1 MRAVV
6 FEREGVVR
14 IADVPEPTIEEPGD
28 AVVRVSRVAI
38 CGSDLHF
45 LHGKA
50 PIDPGDVLGH
60 EAMGVLE
67 VVGEGVQRF
76 RPGERVAIAFQ
87 LACGRCWFCERG
99 QTALCDDSRTL
110 GAGAFGGGLPGA
122 QAELVRVPAADVNL
136 LALPDDVDDD
146 RGMFVGDALTTAYY
160 VTSIGEIQPG
170 DTVAVVGAGP
180 VGYFCVQSALALGAG
195 RVLALD
201 RVPSRLE
208 LVAGVGAEPI
218 DVTLRHPVTAVAEA
232 SGGRGADVV
241 VEAVGNVG
249 AYATAIE
256 AARRG
261 GRVVLVGVYADESV
275 DVQLGVYWARGL
287 TLRFAGLTPIHAWWD
302 RVLAEVAGGRLDP
315 SPIVSH
321 RLPLEEAARGYE
333 LFDRREA
340 TQVLLI
346 P

>member
-14 IADVPEPTIEEPGD
+14 VADVPEPVVEEPGD

-60 EAMGVLE
+60 EAMGV
-67 VVGEGVQRF
+67 VQAVGEDVRRF
-76 RPGERVAIAFQ
+76 QPGDRVAIAFQ

-99 QTALCDDSRTL
+99 QTALCEDSRTL
-110 GAGAFGGGLPGA
+110 GAGAFGGGLAGA
-122 QAELVRVPAADVNL
+122 QAELVRVPVADVNL
-136 LALPDDVDDD
+136 LALPERVDDD
-146 RGMFVGDALTTAYY
+146 RGLFVGDALTTAFY
-160 VTSIGEIQPG
+160 VTSLGQIEPG
-170 DTVAVVGAGP
+170 DTVAIVGAGP
-180 VGYFCVQSALALGAG
+180 IGYFCVQSALALGAG

-201 RVPSRLE
+201 RVRSRLE
-208 LVAGVGAEPI
+208 LAAAAGAEPI
-218 DVTLRHPVTAVAEA
+218 DVSERHPVTAVAEA

-241 VEAVGNVG
+241 VEAVGNAE

-261 GRVVLVGVYADESV
+261 GRVVLVGVYADEIV

-287 TLRFAGLTPIHAWWD
+287 TLRFAGLAPIHAWWE
-302 RVLAEVAGGRLDP
+302 RVVAELEQGRLDP

-321 RLPLEEAARGYE
+321 RLPLEEAAHGYDI
-333 LFDRREA
+333 FDRREA
-340 TQVLLI
+340 TQVLLV

>member
-1 MRAVV
+1 
-6 FEREGVVR
+6 
-14 IADVPEPTIEEPGD
+14 
-28 AVVRVSRVAI
+28 
-38 CGSDLHF
+38 
-45 LHGKA
+45 
-50 PIDPGDVLGH
+50 
-60 EAMGVLE
+60 
-67 VVGEGVQRF
+67 
-76 RPGERVAIAFQ
+76 
-87 LACGRCWFCERG
+87 
-99 QTALCDDSRTL
+99 
-110 GAGAFGGGLPGA
+110 
-122 QAELVRVPAADVNL
+122 
-136 LALPDDVDDD
+136 
-146 RGMFVGDALTTAYY
+146 

-208 LVAGVGAEPI
+208 LVARVGAEPI

-241 VEAVGNVG
+241 VEAVGNGG

-261 GRVVLVGVYADESV
+261 GRVVLVGVYADETV

-321 RLPLEEAARGYE
+321 RLPLEEAVRGYE
-333 LFDRREA
+333 MFDRREA
-340 TQVLLI
+340 TQVILI

>member
-14 IADVPEPTIEEPGD
+14 VADVSEPILEEPGD

-50 PIDPGDVLGH
+50 PVDPGDVLGH
-60 EAMGVLE
+60 EAMGV
-67 VVGEGVQRF
+67 VDAVGEEVEGF

-87 LACGRCWFCERG
+87 LACGRCWFCERE
-99 QTALCDDSRTL
+99 QTALCEHSRTL

-136 LALPDDVDDD
+136 LGLPNGVDDD

-160 VTSIGEIQPG
+160 MASLGEIQPG
-170 DTVAVVGAGP
+170 ETVAIIGAGP

-195 RVLALD
+195 RVLAVD
-201 RVPSRLE
+201 RIASRLE
-208 LVAGVGAEPI
+208 LAAEAGAEPI
-218 DVTLRHPVTAVAEA
+218 DLTQRHPVTAVAEA
-232 SGGRGADVV
+232 SDGRGADVV

-256 AARRG
+256 AVRRG
-261 GRVVLVGVYADESV
+261 GRVVLVGVYADETV

-287 TLRFAGLTPIHAWWD
+287 TLRFAGLTPVHAWWE
-302 RVLAEVAGGRLDP
+302 RVLAEVEAGRLDP
-315 SPIVSH
+315 MPIVSH
-321 RLPLEEAARGYE
+321 RLPLEEAVRGYE
-333 LFDRREA
+333 MFDRREA

>member
-6 FEREGVVR
+6 FEREGVVS
-14 IADVPEPTIEEPGD
+14 IADVPEPVPVEPDD

-50 PIDPGDVLGH
+50 PIDPGDILGH
-60 EAMGVLE
+60 EAMGVVE
-67 VVGEGVQRF
+67 VVGTDVQRF
-76 RPGERVAIAFQ
+76 RPGDRVAIAFQ
-87 LACGRCWFCERG
+87 IACGRCWFCERG
-99 QTALCDDSRTL
+99 QTALCEDSRTL

-136 LALPDDVDDD
+136 LALPDGVNDD
-146 RGMFVGDALTTAYY
+146 RGVFVGDALTTAYY
-160 VTSIGEIQPG
+160 VTSLGDIRPG
-170 DTVAVVGAGP
+170 ATVAVVGAGP
-180 VGYFCVQSALALGAG
+180 IGIFCVQSARALGAG

-201 RVPSRLE
+201 RVAPRLR
-208 LVAGVGAEPI
+208 LAADAGAEPI
-218 DVTLRHPVTAVAEA
+218 DVTERHPVTAVAEA
-232 SGGRGADVV
+232 SDGRGADVV
-241 VEAVGNVG
+241 VEAVGNAG
-249 AYATAIE
+249 AYVTAIE

-261 GRVVLVGVYADESV
+261 GRVVLVGVYADEVV

-287 TLRFAGLTPIHAWWD
+287 TLRFAGLAPIHAWWD
-302 RVLAEVAGGRLDP
+302 RVLTELEAGRLDP

>member
-14 IADVPEPTIEEPGD
+14 VADVPEPAVEGPDD

-60 EAMGVLE
+60 EAMGVVE
-67 VVGEGVQRF
+67 AVGDGVRRF
-76 RPGERVAIAFQ
+76 RPGGRVAIAFQ
-87 LACGRCWFCERG
+87 LACGRCWFCARR
-99 QTALCDDSRTL
+99 QTALCEDSRTL

-122 QAELVRVPAADVNL
+122 QAELVRVPSADVNL
-136 LALPDDVDDD
+136 LALPDGVDDD

-180 VGYFCVQSALALGAG
+180 VGYLCVQAALALGAG

-208 LVAGVGAEPI
+208 LAAGAGAEPI
-218 DVTLRHPVTAVAEA
+218 DVTERHPVTAVAEA

-241 VEAVGNVG
+241 LEAVGNVG

-261 GRVVLVGVYADESV
+261 GRVVLVGVYADETV

-287 TLRFAGLTPIHAWWD
+287 TLRFAGLTPIHAWWE
-302 RVLAEVAGGRLDP
+302 RVLAQVEEGRLDP

-321 RLPLEEAARGYE
+321 RLPLEEAVRGYE
-333 LFDRREA
+333 IFDRRKA
-340 TQVLLI
+340 TQVILI